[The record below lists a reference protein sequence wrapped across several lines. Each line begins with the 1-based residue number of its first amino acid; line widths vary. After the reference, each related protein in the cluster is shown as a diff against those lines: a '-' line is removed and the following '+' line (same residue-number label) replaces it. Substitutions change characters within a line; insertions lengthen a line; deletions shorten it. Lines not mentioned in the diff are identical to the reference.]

1 MNTENFT
8 NENHNKTVSLVLG
21 SGGARGLTHIGVI
34 DWLNEN
40 GYQIQS
46 IAGSSIGALI
56 GGMYAAGKLDVYA
69 QWVMALEKMDVIR
82 LLDISFARKSL
93 FKGNRVIEVLREMIG
108 DYEIENLPISYTA
121 VATDLHEQQEVWFN
135 QGSLFDAIRASIA
148 IPTIFTPHNYMGKTF
163 LDGSLVNPV
172 PIAPTLNDTTDITI
186 AVDLNGKSQSKPV
199 EETKIEDKVIHGD
212 GNVDSYHQRIIQFIN
227 SLQSS
232 PKAPAAK
239 DLTLY
244 EIIAKS
250 METMQAKIT
259 RLQLAAYS
267 PDVVVVIPTN
277 TCSFYEFYRAK
288 ELVDIGYQSA
298 EKYLSCL

>member
-1 MNTENFT
+1 VNTES
-8 NENHNKTVSLVLG
+8 HSKTVSLVLG
-21 SGGARGLTHIGVI
+21 SGGARGLAHIGVI
-34 DWLNEN
+34 DWLDKN
-40 GYQIQS
+40 GYKIQS

-82 LLDISFARKSL
+82 LLDVSFARKSL
-93 FKGNRVIEVLREMIG
+93 FKGDRVIEVLREMIG
-108 DYEIENLPISYTA
+108 DYNIENLPISYTA

-148 IPTIFTPHNYMGKTF
+148 IPTIFTPHDYLGKTF

-172 PIAPTLNDTTDITI
+172 PIAPTLNDKTDITI
-186 AVDLNGKSQSKPV
+186 AVDLNGKVQSIPV
-199 EETKIEDKVIHGD
+199 EETILQDEVRNDD
-212 GNVDSYHQRIIQFIN
+212 GSGSDGYHQRIIQFIN
-227 SLQSS
+227 SLQST

-267 PDVVVVIPTN
+267 PDVVVVIPSN

-288 ELVDIGYQSA
+288 EMVDFGYQKA
-298 EKYLSCL
+298 EEHLSCL

>member
-1 MNTENFT
+1 MNTET
-8 NENHNKTVSLVLG
+8 HKKTVSLVLG
-21 SGGARGLTHIGVI
+21 SGGARGLAHIGVI

-108 DYEIENLPISYTA
+108 DYDIENLPISYTA

-186 AVDLNGKSQSKPV
+186 AVDLNGKYQSKPV

-212 GNVDSYHQRIIQFIN
+212 GNVDGYHQRIIQFIN

-277 TCSFYEFYRAK
+277 TCPFYEFYRAK
-288 ELVDIGYQSA
+288 ELIDFGYQKA
-298 EKYLSCL
+298 EEHLSCL

>member
-1 MNTENFT
+1 MNTEN
-8 NENHNKTVSLVLG
+8 HSKTVSLVLG
-21 SGGARGLTHIGVI
+21 SGGARGLAHIGVI

-288 ELVDIGYQSA
+288 ELIDFGYQKA
-298 EKYLSCL
+298 EEHLSDLFD

>member
-1 MNTENFT
+1 MDTENR
-8 NENHNKTVSLVLG
+8 NKTVSLVLG
-21 SGGARGLTHIGVI
+21 SGGARGLAHIGVI

-172 PIAPTLNDTTDITI
+172 PIAPTLNDKTDITI

-199 EETKIEDKVIHGD
+199 EEPKIEDKVIHGD
-212 GNVDSYHQRIIQFIN
+212 GNVDGYHQRIIQFIN

-267 PDVVVVIPTN
+267 PDIVIVIPTN

-288 ELVDIGYQSA
+288 ELIDFGYQKA
-298 EKYLSCL
+298 EEQLSCL

>member
-1 MNTENFT
+1 MNTET
-8 NENHNKTVSLVLG
+8 HKKTVSLVLG
-21 SGGARGLTHIGVI
+21 SGGARGLAHIGVI

-108 DYEIENLPISYTA
+108 DYDIENLPISYTA

-239 DLTLY
+239 DITLY

-288 ELVDIGYQSA
+288 ELIDFGYQKA
-298 EKYLSCL
+298 EEHLSCL

>member
-1 MNTENFT
+1 MNTET
-8 NENHNKTVSLVLG
+8 NKKTVSLVLG
-21 SGGARGLTHIGVI
+21 SGGARGLAHIGII

-69 QWVMALEKMDVIR
+69 NWVIALEKMDVIR
-82 LLDISFARKSL
+82 LLDISFERKSL

-148 IPTIFTPHNYMGKTF
+148 IPTIFTPHEYMGKTF

-172 PIAPTLNDTTDITI
+172 PIAPTLNDKTDITI
-186 AVDLNGKSQSKPV
+186 AVDLNGKSQPKPV

-212 GNVDSYHQRIIQFIN
+212 GNGNGYHQRIIQFIN
-227 SLQSS
+227 SLQPSS
-232 PKAPAAK
+232 KAPAAK

-267 PDVVVVIPTN
+267 PDEVVVIPTN

-288 ELVDIGYQSA
+288 EMIDFGYQKA
-298 EKYLSCL
+298 EEHLSYI